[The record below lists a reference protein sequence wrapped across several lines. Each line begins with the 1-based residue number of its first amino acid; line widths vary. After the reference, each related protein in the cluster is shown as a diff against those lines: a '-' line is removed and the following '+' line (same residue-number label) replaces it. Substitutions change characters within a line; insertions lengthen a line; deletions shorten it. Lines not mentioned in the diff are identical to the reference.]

1 MTVIK
6 DRVILLGKMVR
17 PVNRIRLTEN
27 IIEAIVDYA
36 ASTNLKVGDRLPS
49 ERELAN
55 ALRVSR
61 PLLREALRKMESLN
75 LIEVLAG
82 KGIFI
87 KAPLKN
93 DMSYLILHIDQER
106 DGILEILEIR
116 RVLEK
121 FALEEAIID
130 ITDEDLSELERRVN
144 LLEEKLR
151 RGDDSREE
159 NWAFHSIIYRASGNK
174 FLFDILEGLKEFHL
188 FWEDPFSC
196 PSFADKTFS
205 FHREL
210 LKGIKERDIKRAH
223 SVIDKLIDMIK
234 DEVERGNVIPKNGGK
249 VL

>member
-1 MTVIK
+1 
-6 DRVILLGKMVR
+6 MVR
-17 PVNRIRLTEN
+17 PVNRIKLTEN

-36 ASTNLKVGDRLPS
+36 SSSRLKVGDKLPS

-55 ALRVSR
+55 ELRVSR

-93 DMSYLILHIDQER
+93 GMSYIVLHIDQEKER
-106 DGILEILEIR
+106 ILEILEIR
-116 RVLEK
+116 KLLEK
-121 FALEEAIID
+121 YAMEEAMKNILE
-130 ITDEDLSELERRVN
+130 DEVFELERWVN

-159 NWAFHSIIYRASGNK
+159 NWTFHSIIYRSARNK
-174 FLFDILEGLKEFHL
+174 LLFDILDAFKEYHL
-188 FWEDPFSC
+188 YWEDPFTC
-196 PSFADKTFS
+196 PSFADKTYS

-210 LKGIKERDIKRAH
+210 FKSIKERDIKRAH
-223 SVIDKLIDMIK
+223 SVIEKLIEMIK
-234 DEVERGNVIPKNGGK
+234 DEVKKGNMPKSEGRNYI
-249 VL
+249 